1 MYPISNEALALFHD
15 RDTHHVQMAE
25 ITCETVN
32 DTIVI
37 TDEDIRSGGL
47 SINRYCSVGGSIG
60 IGSAVAAEL
69 TLSLD
74 NSDGKFNGVIFE
86 GADMHVVIKIRDVT
100 VVGSPIYSIPMG
112 YFTVDEAPRMLE
124 TINLVALDRMV
135 LLDKAVDK
143 DLLVFPSSLENLLH
157 QVCGICN
164 LSTDVSFSS
173 QPNGSYMVTV
183 APESDDLTYRQI
195 VSWIAELTGRCA
207 YINHDGRL
215 QFEFYDTGQLQP
227 VTEIGLAD
235 RFSSD
240 LAENA
245 ITISGVQIVSD
256 EDNKYLAGNE
266 EYAFSIEGNELIRN
280 GEQSVA
286 DALFAKLG
294 GFTYTPFSAVIHS
307 SPHLYPT
314 DPVVFIDKD
323 GNEHFSLITEVTFAL
338 NRNTSIESVGESAL
352 RKGWA
357 ATNPLTKRESSIIR
371 SAFAEQNKRL
381 DNRTQAIIALNELI
395 SNSAGLHNT
404 SIEQED
410 GSFLHYMHDNPY
422 LEDSMTIYTQTA
434 SGYAWTNNGWN
445 DGAPVWQYGFD
456 QHGNMVMRLL
466 STVGINADW
475 INSGQIN
482 TNLITLGNKTL
493 EEALDDAENE
503 AKGYAD
509 TQLGTFAT
517 AVNGTLDELQNQI
530 DGSITSWFY
539 DIPPTTSNVPASSWT
554 TTELKNMHLG
564 DLYYDTSTGYAYR
577 WQIVAGVHSWKR
589 VADSDVTKA
598 LEDASKAQDTADSK
612 RRVFTTTPTPP
623 YDVGDLWAQGA
634 TGDLMRCKTTALTG
648 AYVASHW
655 EKASKYTD
663 DARAVAA
670 ENNAKAHAE
679 TKADE
684 ARVAAEAVAEAQA
697 NLAKIEAEAYADGI
711 VDDEEQARI
720 NQAAQNLAAAK
731 THANNKAAAAEAAA
745 KGYADAQLYNFATAV
760 DGDISDLQNQID
772 GKITTWFYAAVP
784 TTANAPASTWT
795 TTAMKDA
802 HLGDLYYNTS
812 TGQAYRWKKVSTT
825 YSWEPI
831 TDTRI
836 ITALANASTAKDVA
850 DSKRRVF
857 GSTPTPPY
865 DVNDLWVQGTSGDIM
880 RCITASTT
888 TYSAAHWVK
897 ASKYTDDTTA
907 NENRVALTTIS
918 NEVIHMTSDIH
929 SLDADVTTIKAGQA
943 EFVKFSDID
952 GTKSTT
958 IIDGGII
965 KTGTIT
971 ANKIAADAITA
982 DKLNVTKLSSITSSL
997 GDIAGGSINI
1007 GSGKFK
1013 VTTSGNLTA
1022 TGADISGKIT
1032 ATSGEIGGFTIG
1044 SSTMV
1049 ASNSGSWVRISGASG
1064 YYPIMVGTS
1073 TSDINFR
1080 VGTDG
1085 SLLAK
1090 SVTVTGTVNANYGGI
1105 GPLTV
1110 SSSGLTYN
1118 GRTQVTSGG
1127 YFRGSGAGVSGTFS
1141 GDMNTG
1147 RLHVSGVPT
1156 SASGSGSSFTV
1167 NVAGT
1172 NYKVVRM
1179 LFKTPGTDQYGLGLV
1194 AIGGTTPPSPPGPGN
1209 RTYEPY

>member
-15 RDTHHVQMAE
+15 RETHHVQMAE

-100 VVGSPIYSIPMG
+100 VEESPIYSIPMG

-256 EDNKYLAGNE
+256 EDNKYLAGDE

-357 ATNPLTKRESSIIR
+357 ATNPLTKRESLIIR

-381 DNRTQAIIALNELI
+381 DDRTQAIIAMNELI
-395 SNSAGLHNT
+395 SNSAGLYNT

-410 GSFLHYMHDNPY
+410 GSFLHYMHDRPY
-422 LEDSMTIYTQTA
+422 LEDSITIYTQTA

-456 QHGNMVMRLL
+456 QHGNMVMRLI
-466 STVGINADW
+466 STVGINAEW
-475 INSGQIN
+475 IYLSSG
-482 TNLITLGNKTL
+482 GS
-493 EEALDDAENE
+493 LDDEVDNLHDQIENVE
-503 AKGYAD
+503 LTPGPAGEDATTVFIESVNGNIFKNAGLATTLVVTVITGGQQIVSL
-509 TQLGTFAT
+509 TQL
-517 AVNGTLDELQNQI
+517 
-530 DGSITSWFY
+530 
-539 DIPPTTSNVPASSWT
+539 
-554 TTELKNMHLG
+554 K
-564 DLYYDTSTGYAYR
+564 
-577 WQIVAGVHSWKR
+577 
-589 VADSDVTKA
+589 
-598 LEDASKAQDTADSK
+598 
-612 RRVFTTTPTPP
+612 
-623 YDVGDLWAQGA
+623 
-634 TGDLMRCKTTALTG
+634 
-648 AYVASHW
+648 
-655 EKASKYTD
+655 SKYGN
-663 DARAVAA
+663 DARLQWS
-670 ENNAKAHAE
+670 EKKYGE
-679 TKADE
+679 
-684 ARVAAEAVAEAQA
+684 
-697 NLAKIEAEAYADGI
+697 L
-711 VDDEEQARI
+711 
-720 NQAAQNLAAAK
+720 
-731 THANNKAAAAEAAA
+731 
-745 KGYADAQLYNFATAV
+745 NFTPLS
-760 DGDISDLQNQID
+760 DGDVRLASDNFMLNI
-772 GKITTWFYAAVP
+772 AA
-784 TTANAPASTWT
+784 N
-795 TTAMKDA
+795 
-802 HLGDLYYNTS
+802 
-812 TGQAYRWKKVSTT
+812 
-825 YSWEPI
+825 
-831 TDTRI
+831 
-836 ITALANASTAKDVA
+836 DV
-850 DSKRRVF
+850 D
-857 GSTPTPPY
+857 
-865 DVNDLWVQGTSGDIM
+865 
-880 RCITASTT
+880 
-888 TYSAAHWVK
+888 
-897 ASKYTDDTTA
+897 
-907 NENRVALTTIS
+907 
-918 NEVIHMTSDIH
+918 
-929 SLDADVTTIKAGQA
+929 
-943 EFVKFSDID
+943 
-952 GTKSTT
+952 TKST
-958 IIDGGII
+958 
-965 KTGTIT
+965 
-971 ANKIAADAITA
+971 
-982 DKLNVTKLSSITSSL
+982 
-997 GDIAGGSINI
+997 
-1007 GSGKFK
+1007 
-1013 VTTSGNLTA
+1013 
-1022 TGADISGKIT
+1022 
-1032 ATSGEIGGFTIG
+1032 
-1044 SSTMV
+1044 
-1049 ASNSGSWVRISGASG
+1049 
-1064 YYPIMVGTS
+1064 
-1073 TSDINFR
+1073 FR
-1080 VGTDG
+1080 CD
-1085 SLLAK
+1085 LL
-1090 SVTVTGTVNANYGGI
+1090 I
-1105 GPLTV
+1105 
-1110 SSSGLTYN
+1110 
-1118 GRTQVTSGG
+1118 
-1127 YFRGSGAGVSGTFS
+1127 
-1141 GDMNTG
+1141 
-1147 RLHVSGVPT
+1147 
-1156 SASGSGSSFTV
+1156 
-1167 NVAGT
+1167 
-1172 NYKVVRM
+1172 
-1179 LFKTPGTDQYGLGLV
+1179 
-1194 AIGGTTPPSPPGPGN
+1194 
-1209 RTYEPY
+1209 